1 MLIYISMVLNP
12 STFTLNY
19 HNLEVLTLQN
29 MLFDEIMIDN
39 PHLSKTVIY
48 FNLIAAYRSIKFIP
62 LNRNLNFISQSLNF
76 IQF

>member
-1 MLIYISMVLNP
+1 MVLNP

-76 IQF
+76 I

>member
-39 PHLSKTVIY
+39 PHLTKNVIY

-62 LNRNLNFISQSLNF
+62 VNRNLNFISQSLNF
-76 IQF
+76 I

>member
-1 MLIYISMVLNP
+1 MVLNP

-39 PHLSKTVIY
+39 PHLLKTVIY

-76 IQF
+76 I